1 MADGSGGIFKENS
14 AEYSFP
20 VGDGYY
26 PAESGDYAVKAAVAL
41 LESAG
46 YQFDDSG
53 KLSAQTPIN
62 IKYLTNNGVGNYAV
76 AQSIQRDFA
85 KIGIEMEID
94 ELEWKDFLVA
104 RDHDEFDFAHYGYI
118 SDFNDPINMLELWT
132 SDSSNNEC
140 RLGR

>member
-1 MADGSGGIFKENS
+1 
-14 AEYSFP
+14 
-20 VGDGYY
+20 
-26 PAESGDYAVKAAVAL
+26 
-41 LESAG
+41 
-46 YQFDDSG
+46 
-53 KLSAQTPIN
+53 
-62 IKYLTNNGVGNYAV
+62 
-76 AQSIQRDFA
+76 
-85 KIGIEMEID
+85 MEID